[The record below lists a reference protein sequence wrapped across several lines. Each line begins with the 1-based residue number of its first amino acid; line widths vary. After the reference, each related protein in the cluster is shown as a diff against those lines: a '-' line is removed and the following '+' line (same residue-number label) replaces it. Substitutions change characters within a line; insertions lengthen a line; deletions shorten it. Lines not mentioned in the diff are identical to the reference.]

1 MKRNDFAVRTL
12 ESAEVRGE
20 QCQRHG
26 QGQVTE
32 TVCKHC
38 PTHGLLLDSARLV
51 YVELCP
57 ERYDGVRRGTTVSGE
72 VRRCPERYGGT
83 EIRGGWGGGSSGGSI
98 CRLNYFFSS

>member
-26 QGQVTE
+26 KGQVTE

-38 PTHGLLLDSARLV
+38 HTHGLSLDSVRFV

-57 ERYDGVRRGTTVSGE
+57 ERYDGVRRGTAAPKSEEVGE
-72 VRRCPERYGGT
+72 EGAAGGV
-83 EIRGGWGGGSSGGSI
+83 
-98 CRLNYFFSS
+98 FAA